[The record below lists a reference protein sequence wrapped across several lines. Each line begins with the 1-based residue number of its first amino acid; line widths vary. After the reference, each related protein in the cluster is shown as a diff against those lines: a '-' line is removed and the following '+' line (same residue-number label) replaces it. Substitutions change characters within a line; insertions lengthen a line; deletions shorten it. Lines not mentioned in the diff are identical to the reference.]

1 MGLTQKSLSG
11 IKPAMKTTDTL
22 ALTHERVDDI
32 PLLLGF
38 MQELNFPDLLE
49 QRLGSHHLHRGLS
62 NGWLATVWLAF
73 LISQANHRKVSVQ
86 DWARNRSHTLE
97 TLIGQ
102 PLRPVEFSDDRLSI
116 ILRRLHDADWAAL
129 EADLWQATCQVYEIS
144 YQCVRLD
151 STTSFGYHA
160 ITPDGLMQRGHSKD
174 HRPDLPQLKL
184 MAAVAQPTS
193 HLLACDVVPGQSAD
207 DPLYLP
213 LIRRVRQQ
221 LRRRGLLYAGD
232 CKMSALATRAEL
244 VAEKDYYLMPLPRTG
259 DNARQIDAW
268 IDEAALEGQAL
279 QNLTRLNEKG
289 KKVVFARG
297 YERERSQSSKVGN
310 REVAWTERVQVIR
323 SLELA
328 KRQAKQL
335 EERLCEASAALRTL
349 TPPVGRGHKQYREE
363 EALRAAV
370 EAILQ
375 QHRVEGLLTVAWER
389 EEQHQTRYRGSGRGG
404 PGRPT
409 YTTTKVRYVIREVRR
424 NDPAIDDTKARQGWR
439 VQVTNLPA
447 SRWSLRQAVLLY
459 NGGWSVER
467 DFHLLK
473 DQPLGIQPLFVRE
486 EEQIMGL
493 TRLLTIALRVLTLSE
508 LQVRS
513 GLAEAEEALSGLY
526 EGQPTRTTEYPT
538 AGRCLKAISR
548 MEITV
553 TRVEAGQEVQW
564 HLTALPPLL
573 KRILK
578 LLRLSPRTAPACP
591 ISSTG
596 LFSRSI
602 ALSAPSACMLLNAL
616 HAGGVP
622 ECVPVGRGPVGCEVA
637 RARCSGVTCR

>member
-1 MGLTQKSLSG
+1 
-11 IKPAMKTTDTL
+11 MKTDTL
-22 ALTHERVDDI
+22 SLTHERVDDI

-38 MQELNFPDLLE
+38 MQQLHFPVVLE
-49 QRLGSHHLHRGLS
+49 RHLGSHHLHRGLS

-73 LISQANHRKVSVQ
+73 LLSQSNHRKVSVQ
-86 DWARNRSHTLE
+86 DWARNHPHILQTL
-97 TLIGQ
+97 LGQ
-102 PLRPVEFSDDRLSI
+102 PIRPVEFSDDRLSI
-116 ILRRLHDADWAAL
+116 ILGRLQDADWPAL
-129 EADLWQATCQVYEIS
+129 EADLWQATCEVYEIS

-151 STTSFGYHA
+151 STTSFGYHT

-184 MAAVAQPTS
+184 MAAAAQPTS
-193 HLLACDVVPGQSAD
+193 HLLACDIVPGQSAD

-221 LRRRGLLYAGD
+221 LRRPGLLYTGD

-259 DNARQIDAW
+259 DAAAEIDNW
-268 IDEAALEGQAL
+268 IDDAVLGKHPL
-279 QNLTRLNEKG
+279 QKLTRSDAKG
-289 KKVVFARG
+289 KKVVFAHA
-297 YERERSQSSKVGN
+297 YERQRPQSSTVADQ
-310 REVAWTERVQVIR
+310 EVAWTERVQVIR

-335 EERLCEASAALRTL
+335 DERLREAVAALQKL

-370 EAILQ
+370 TAIQ
-375 QHRVEGLLTVAWER
+375 EEHRVVGLLMVTWQR
-389 EEQHQTRYRGSGRGG
+389 QEQQQTRYRGSGRGG

-409 YTTTKVRYVIREVRR
+409 YTKTTVRYVIAAVQR
-424 NDPAIDDTKARQGWR
+424 NETAIEQAKARQGWR
-439 VQVTNLPA
+439 VQVTNLPT
-447 SRWSLRQAVLLY
+447 SRWSLREAVLLY

-486 EEQIMGL
+486 EEQIVGL

-513 GLAEAEEALSGLY
+513 GLAEADEKLIGLY
-526 EGQPTRTTEYPT
+526 EGQPKRTTAYPT

-548 MEITV
+548 MEITA
-553 TRVEAGQEVQW
+553 TRVQAGQQVQW
-564 HLTALPPLL
+564 HVTDLPPLL
-573 KRILK
+573 KRIMK
-578 LLRLSPRTAPACP
+578 LLHLSPTLYTRLTKDAA
-591 ISSTG
+591 
-596 LFSRSI
+596 
-602 ALSAPSACMLLNAL
+602 
-616 HAGGVP
+616 
-622 ECVPVGRGPVGCEVA
+622 
-637 RARCSGVTCR
+637 

>member
-1 MGLTQKSLSG
+1 
-11 IKPAMKTTDTL
+11 MKTADTL
-22 ALTHERVDDI
+22 SLIHERVDDI
-32 PLLLGF
+32 PLLVGF
-38 MQELNFPDLLE
+38 MQQLDFPDLLE
-49 QRLGSHHLHRGLS
+49 RHLGSHHLHKGIS

-73 LISQANHRKVSVQ
+73 LLSQSNHRKVSVQ
-86 DWARNRSHTLE
+86 DWTQNHVHTLE

-102 PLRPVEFSDDRLSI
+102 SLRPIEFGDDRLSI
-116 ILRRLHDADWAAL
+116 ILRRLHDADWSAF
-129 EADLWQATCQVYEIS
+129 EADLWQATCEVYEIS
-144 YQCVRLD
+144 YQCIRLD
-151 STTSFGYHA
+151 ATTSFGYHT

-184 MAAVAQPTS
+184 MAAAAQPTS
-193 HLLACDVVPGQSAD
+193 HMLACDIVPGQSAD

-221 LRRRGLLYAGD
+221 LRQHGLLYAGD

-259 DNARQIDAW
+259 DNAHEIEAW
-268 IDEAALEGQAL
+268 IDEAVAGKQPL
-279 QNLTRLNEKG
+279 QNLTRVNEKG
-289 KKVVFARG
+289 KKVVFAG
-297 YERERSQSSKVGN
+297 AYERQRSQSSTVGE

-335 EERLCEASAALRTL
+335 DERLREAEAVLRVL

-370 EAILQ
+370 AAIEDE
-375 QHRVEGLLTVAWER
+375 HRVAGLLTVAWQLEAQR
-389 EEQHQTRYRGSGRGG
+389 QSRYRGRGRGG

-409 YTTTKVRYVIREVRR
+409 YTTTKVRYVITEVQG
-424 NDPAIDDTKARQGWR
+424 NEVAIEEAKARQGWR
-439 VQVTNLPA
+439 VQVTNLPV
-447 SRWSLRQAVLLY
+447 SRWSLREAVLLY

-486 EEQIMGL
+486 EEQIVGL

-513 GLAEAEEALSGLY
+513 GLSETEEALSGLY
-526 EGQPTRTTEYPT
+526 EGQPNRTTAYPT

-548 MEITV
+548 MEITA
-553 TRVEAGQEVQW
+553 TRVESGEDVRW
-564 HLTALPPLL
+564 HVTDLPPLL

-578 LLRLSPRTAPACP
+578 LLHLSPTLYTRLTKAA
-591 ISSTG
+591 
-596 LFSRSI
+596 
-602 ALSAPSACMLLNAL
+602 A
-616 HAGGVP
+616 
-622 ECVPVGRGPVGCEVA
+622 
-637 RARCSGVTCR
+637 